1 MAAVAPTTE
10 TAMPASDASRA
21 VEALQPTTRMPT
33 TVISPVPPARSAGR
47 SRVPAVIGAIA
58 AIALGAG
65 AVLWVTHSSDDD
77 ASGRSG
83 DERNS
88 STSEADDAAPT
99 SLAEPSSSVAPTTSA
114 PAVVLPTTPPTTP
127 PTPPPT
133 TPAPSAPAV
142 EAQPSPP
149 VPAGATLFSDPAGWT
164 IAVDPAWQREESPE
178 FAGWFTGTGSPGFS
192 DNVNIV
198 LEDLPSALA
207 LDEYVV
213 AATGVI
219 NSQATDVEI
228 VDQRRFVGAD
238 GVQVHVVTWLG
249 TVVGANQRLGFVQAM
264 TVTATKAYVATFT
277 AQPGRLAE
285 LATTVGPYLTTI
297 RGT

>member
-1 MAAVAPTTE
+1 M
-10 TAMPASDASRA
+10 
-21 VEALQPTTRMPT
+21 
-33 TVISPVPPARSAGR
+33 
-47 SRVPAVIGAIA
+47 
-58 AIALGAG
+58 
-65 AVLWVTHSSDDD
+65 LWVTRSSDDD
-77 ASGRSG
+77 SSGRSADG
-83 DERNS
+83 QSS
-88 STSEADDAAPT
+88 STSEAIDAAPT

-114 PAVVLPTTPPTTP
+114 PSVVLPTTPPTTP
-127 PTPPPT
+127 PTDPPT

-142 EAQPSPP
+142 EALPSPP

-178 FAGWFTGTGSPGFS
+178 FAGWFTGTGSTGFS

-198 LEDLPSALA
+198 LEDLPSALG

-213 AATGVI
+213 AATAVI

-228 VDQRRFVGAD
+228 VDQRRFGGVD

-264 TVTATKAYVATFT
+264 TVTTTKAYVATFT
-277 AQPGRLAE
+277 TQPGRLAQ
-285 LATTVGPYLTTI
+285 LVTTVGPYLTTI